1 MKPFLPTAAVRGL
14 ALAAGVLAFA
24 ACGGD
29 STGGGGGN
37 RIASLTIT
45 APAGAAFEPGA
56 TVQMVVTAKN
66 SSGETVT
73 ASGVTWTSSDTMVA
87 RITTGGLL
95 TGKRLGGTTLTASAG
110 SVSTNF
116 GVTIGAPALGSVV
129 FEPDTAT
136 IPASSMKRVPA
147 VAKSRGGAVMND
159 RVVIY
164 RSLDESFATVDAVG
178 VVATKKVGT
187 VKIEASVDDK
197 ADTATITIGAPRMDI
212 TALNAVLTQ
221 VVQRPDN
228 SIPLIAGRDAYVR
241 IFARASEDNLTR
253 PVARLNVYHGANLVH
268 QQTLNLQALATTP
281 LDSASSN
288 LATSWNGI
296 LAGNLIVPGMRV
308 QVELNHDA
316 AVPEA
321 NPANNTW
328 PAAAP
333 LALDVRAVLPH
344 RVRLV
349 RVHQTATGL
358 TGTTPNPAAFVSMI
372 KQLWPVPSTEVEV
385 APDIYT
391 TGLGAFDPDDA
402 NGSWETILNNMTAL
416 KEADGNRTHYY
427 YGVLNVNYGGG
438 IAGLGWIGLPAAVG
452 WDKAS
457 GAEVYAHETGHNF
470 TRRHAPCGGVGGPD
484 PNFPYANGAIGVWGI
499 DPATGGLKSPG
510 TPDIMGYCDNPWVS
524 DYSYN
529 AVMTYRQNPA
539 HVLTNGQR
547 AASVSGGTSLLISGS
562 VSATGIRVDPV
573 FALDAPGS
581 VPTGGDHTVV
591 GLDANG
597 QRLFEYRFQPAEI
610 ADAPRARSR
619 GFVLALSVTP
629 AQAAALAEIRV
640 SGDGRS
646 ASRTAAR
653 GPRFS
658 RIAGDR
664 PAVGARKS
672 GRYTRVEWDA
682 TQYPAVIVRNP
693 ATGGILSFASG
704 GRADVLTNAGELE
717 LTMSNGVQ
725 SRKLRV
731 SVDR

>member
-87 RITTGGLL
+87 RITTSGLL
-95 TGKRLGGTTLTASAG
+95 TAKRLGGTTLTASAG
-110 SVSTNF
+110 PVSTNF
-116 GVTIGAPALGSVV
+116 GVTVGAPALGSVV

-136 IPASSMKRVPA
+136 IPASSLKRVPA
-147 VAKSRGGAVMND
+147 VARSRGGAVMND

-164 RSLDESFATVDAVG
+164 RSLDESFATVDAAG

-228 SIPLIAGRDAYVR
+228 SIPLIAGRDAFVR
-241 IFARASEDNLTR
+241 IFARASEDNQTR
-253 PVARLNVYHGANLVH
+253 PAARLNVYHGATLVH

-288 LATSWNGI
+288 LATSWNGV

-308 QVELNHDA
+308 QVEVNHDG

-333 LALDVRAVLPH
+333 LALDVRAVEPH
-344 RVRLV
+344 RVKLV
-349 RVHQTATGL
+349 RVHQTLNDSTGKV
-358 TGTTPNPAAFVSMI
+358 PNPAAFTEMI
-372 KQLWPVPSTEVEV
+372 KQLWPVPSVDVQVRPE
-385 APDIYT
+385 IYS
-391 TGLGAFDPDDA
+391 TGLGVFDGDDA
-402 NGSWETILNNMTAL
+402 NGSWSSILDDMTTL
-416 KEADGNRTHYY
+416 KEAEGNTTHYY
-427 YGVLNVNYGGG
+427 YGVLRVGYGGG

-499 DPATGGLKSPG
+499 DPTNGALKAPG
-510 TPDIMGYCDNPWVS
+510 TPDIMGYCNNPWVS

-529 AVMTYRQNPA
+529 AVIAYRQNPN
-539 HVLTNGQR
+539 HTRTNSQRGIASGTMSLVVRGRVGASGIRIDPAFQIDVPGRVPTSGSYTLEGLDGSGQR
-547 AASVSGGTSLLISGS
+547 
-562 VSATGIRVDPV
+562 V
-573 FALDAPGS
+573 FAFP
-581 VPTGGDHTVV
+581 
-591 GLDANG
+591 
-597 QRLFEYRFQPAEI
+597 FEPAEI
-610 ADAPRARSR
+610 GDAPRGADR
-619 GFVLALSVTP
+619 GFVLSLAVTP
-629 AQAAALAEIRV
+629 EQAAQVAQIRV
-640 SGDGRS
+640 TGEGRS
-646 ASRTAAR
+646 ATRTAAR
-653 GPRFS
+653 GPRFA

-664 PAVGARKS
+664 PSVGARRS

-682 TQYPAVIVRNP
+682 TQYPLVVVRNP
-693 ATGGILSFASG
+693 ATGAILSFARG
-704 GRADVLTNAGELE
+704 GRADVLTNAAELE

-725 SRKLRV
+725 SRKQRV
-731 SVDR
+731 TVDR